1 MAILVKSRRY
11 LRVPQLLLFGFVAGL
26 ALPPSVMAR
35 DLPPIRESQ
44 AVNGELRNEGDS
56 LSLADRV
63 GRLEGLLEGQAL
75 VDMLVRIEELQK
87 EVQELRGQNEVYAHQ
102 IEGMKKRQRDLYMDI
117 DRRLRQLLVTIP
129 SAGAGSSAGAG
140 QPGGPQS
147 GQLSMRP
154 SGSLSTQTPVQGS
167 VQQPVP
173 GQSQVGSNSLAASAV
188 AGAQV
193 AVDPQAE
200 QQAYR
205 QAFDVLKEGRYEDSI
220 AAFTRFFQR
229 YPDGQ
234 YADNA
239 VYWMG
244 EANYVLRRFPQAI
257 ESFNRVLSQYPDS
270 PKLADAML
278 KIGFSHYEMKDWPEA
293 RRILEDLVKHFP
305 ASTATQLAK
314 NRLHKM
320 KVDGQ

>member
-1 MAILVKSRRY
+1 MAVFEKSRRHH
-11 LRVPQLLLFGFVAGL
+11 RVPLLLLFGLTVLTL
-26 ALPPSVMAR
+26 ALPLSAMAR

-44 AVNGELRNEGDS
+44 PVNGELRAEGDT

-63 GRLEGLLEGQAL
+63 ARLEGLLEGQAL
-75 VDMLVRIEELQK
+75 VDMLVRIEELQQN
-87 EVQELRGQNEVYAHQ
+87 VQELRGQNEVYAHQ
-102 IEGMKKRQRDLYMDI
+102 IDGMKKRQRDLYMDI
-117 DRRLRQLLVTIP
+117 DRRLRQLLATTGP
-129 SAGAGSSAGAG
+129 GAGSSTMGGAASLSG
-140 QPGGPQS
+140 AQPG
-147 GQLSMRP
+147 
-154 SGSLSTQTPVQGS
+154 QTPVQAGFQS
-167 VQQPVP
+167 QAALQQPVP
-173 GQSQVGSNSLAASAV
+173 GQSGQMGSNSLAASAA
-188 AGAQV
+188 AGAQA

-205 QAFDVLKEGRYEDSI
+205 QAFNVLKEGRYEDSI
-220 AAFTRFFQR
+220 AAFMQFSQR

-257 ESFNRVLSQYPDS
+257 ESFNRVLSKYPNS

-278 KIGFSHYEMKDWPEA
+278 KIGFSHYELKAWPEA
-293 RRILEDLVKHFP
+293 RQVLDELVKRYP

-320 KVDGQ
+320 KLDGK